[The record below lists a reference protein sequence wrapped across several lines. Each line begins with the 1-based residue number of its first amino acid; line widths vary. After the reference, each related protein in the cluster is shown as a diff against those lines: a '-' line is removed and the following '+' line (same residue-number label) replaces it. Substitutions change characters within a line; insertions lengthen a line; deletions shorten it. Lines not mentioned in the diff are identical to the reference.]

1 MDSAAWAF
9 RRANRLA
16 TVKWQQ
22 ARSFIEDAVR
32 EFEDKTFVELPDIEK
47 KALELYKNDGSN
59 PDSEALRQYLTKY
72 SNDFARATI
81 HKWLELGD
89 DFWTLF
95 ARGF

>member
-16 TVKWQQ
+16 TVRWQQ
-22 ARSFIEDAVR
+22 ARSYIEDAVK
-32 EFEDKTFVELPDIEK
+32 EFEDKVFIEQPDVEK
-47 KALELYKNDGSN
+47 KALELYKSDGSN

-89 DFWTLF
+89 HFWTMF